1 VNADVKDAAEKA
13 ASLEAAASASSASKR
28 RKKDMS
34 ASSAAADATDSTAVA
49 IEEDGADGAG
59 RFNGGE
65 EEAAFQSNSSVA
77 HTVVVHP
84 IGDTLAA
91 LKKLTCNPR
100 KPIKEPS
107 ADADN
112 VVLVEQGFA
121 LDPSV
126 AQPCWKC
133 KKPGHKCPKK
143 AQKARKR
150 RGGRRS
156 AK

>member
-1 VNADVKDAAEKA
+1 MAAVNAKCVVRNLAGIEQ
-13 ASLEAAASASSASKR
+13 LCQSAGW
-28 RKKDMS
+28 
-34 ASSAAADATDSTAVA
+34 
-49 IEEDGADGAG
+49 EEEWFRAFGAG